1 MPPKDVTGKF
11 GVLFHAPPPG
21 GLVMTVVLAADGPA
35 QVRVMDG
42 SDGLNGLPGFTPRP
56 PGIGVQGSHLTELVL
71 VAKTYT
77 V

>member
-1 MPPKDVTGKF
+1 
-11 GVLFHAPPPG
+11 VL
-21 GLVMTVVLAADGPA
+21 
-35 QVRVMDG
+35 DG

-56 PGIGVQGSHLTELVL
+56 PGVGVLGSHTSELVI